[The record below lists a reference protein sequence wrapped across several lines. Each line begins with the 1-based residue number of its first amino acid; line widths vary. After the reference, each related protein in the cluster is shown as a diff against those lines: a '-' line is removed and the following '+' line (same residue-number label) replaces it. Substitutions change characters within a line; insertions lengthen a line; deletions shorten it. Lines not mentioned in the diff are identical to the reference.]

1 MAIIISLFFIAIG
14 VAGIGRL
21 YAYCIQPGQIFD
33 FMQSVLVWLQ
43 TRNKFW
49 FKRLGGC
56 AVCTI
61 QNFIDITFLFVWWH
75 LHTFLNWYQLL
86 GSYLFLSGI
95 AFYFYALIE
104 NTKHHEQTELKT
116 ETETIEL

>member
-14 VAGIGRL
+14 VAGIGQL
-21 YAYCIQPGQIFD
+21 YAYCIQPGQIFG

-43 TRNKFW
+43 TRNTFW

-56 AVCTI
+56 SICTI

-95 AFYFYALIE
+95 AFYFYGLYE
-104 NTKHHEQTELKT
+104 YLKQRPQTKLKT
-116 ETETIEL
+116 EIENVEL